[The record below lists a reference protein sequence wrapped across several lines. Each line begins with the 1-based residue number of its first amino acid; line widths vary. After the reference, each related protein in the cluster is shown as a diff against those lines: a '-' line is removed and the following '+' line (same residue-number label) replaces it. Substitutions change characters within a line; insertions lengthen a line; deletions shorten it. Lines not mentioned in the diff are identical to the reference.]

1 MNIKLRTEQHLEF
14 LSLKVGCTGLS
25 ESTHVKMPHRLNS
38 HVTAH
43 MFILS
48 SSQVKKDIVTLELIK
63 AEESSWAVTL
73 SRSGLEQ
80 EP

>member
-1 MNIKLRTEQHLEF
+1 
-14 LSLKVGCTGLS
+14 
-25 ESTHVKMPHRLNS
+25 
-38 HVTAH
+38 

-48 SSQVKKDIVTLELIK
+48 SLQVKKDIVTLELIK